1 MKMSMYVKEVHI
13 VVKVFHDT
21 LHSHWIYWKR
31 SFIDREIKPTK
42 ILCKSTFCAIDMI
55 SNYKQQE
62 QDAAGSFVVRLGT
75 ISCVCSIQCGNMW
88 CLAVVRP
95 PDG

>member
-1 MKMSMYVKEVHI
+1 MKMLMYVKEVHI

-62 QDAAGSFVVRLGT
+62 QDA
-75 ISCVCSIQCGNMW
+75 CGNSR
-88 CLAVVRP
+88 V
-95 PDG
+95 PDFLQCDVGQPLIDEIVST